1 MLQYPECLQKRKGVY
16 SPCTVSLSNKGT
28 YAKTNTRR
36 KTIGR
41 FAAHNKGSIEEA
53 SDEGSNEKA
62 NAKADDG
69 EAIVKADDGETNY
82 NPQDL
87 FSVEIDDDVAI
98 SPVVELL
105 MLIVVQELVDLLV
118 RGWL

>member
-1 MLQYPECLQKRKGVY
+1 MIRSIVCLLSSVIDG
-16 SPCTVSLSNKGT
+16 SLLFFVLNRHIPRHYCVRNDAGT
-28 YAKTNTRR
+28 YAKTDPTSR

-69 EAIVKADDGETNY
+69 EAIVKADDGET
-82 NPQDL
+82 
-87 FSVEIDDDVAI
+87 
-98 SPVVELL
+98 
-105 MLIVVQELVDLLV
+105 
-118 RGWL
+118 